1 MTVICPTITAT
12 TTPSE
17 YELQMDRL
25 AGFAERIQIDL
36 ADGEFASP
44 KTTNPIQTWWPRDID
59 ADIHLMFEHPHE
71 HVETLI
77 SLKPSLVII
86 HAEAKGNLVALVD
99 HLKKFEIKTG
109 VALLAP
115 TTVESCR
122 DIIERVDHVLLFSGD
137 LGRVGG
143 KADLTLLA
151 KVDEIRAINPGV
163 EIGWDGGANESN
175 VVALAR
181 GGIDVINVGGAIQR
195 SDDAEKAYD
204 TLVSKLHN
212 EKENLA

>member
-1 MTVICPTITAT
+1 MAIICPTITAT
-12 TTPSE
+12 TTPGE
-17 YELQMDRL
+17 YERQMDRL
-25 AGFAERIQIDL
+25 AGFAQRIQIDL

-44 KTTNPIQTWWPRDID
+44 KTINPIQAWWPKDIV
-59 ADIHLMFEHPHE
+59 ADIHLMFARPLAHL
-71 HVETLI
+71 ETLI

-86 HAEAKGNLVALVD
+86 HAEADGDLVGFVD
-99 HLKKFEIKTG
+99 HLKKFDIKTG

-122 DIIERVDHVLLFSGD
+122 ELIVRVDHALLFSGD

-143 KADLTLLA
+143 KADLSLLA
-151 KVDEIRAINPGV
+151 KVDKIRAVNPNI

-175 VVALAR
+175 ITELAH
-181 GGIDVINVGGAIQR
+181 GGVDVINAGGAIQR

-204 TLVSKLHN
+204 TLVSKLPN
-212 EKENLA
+212 EKENLV